1 MRGVDKQKNRNRV
14 FLMPQFPLYYH
25 PLYSDGLDRTARFP
39 IDRYRLLAERLE
51 KLDTNGLITIKEPRL
66 ATRDEILRIHDKE
79 YVENFLSGNLS
90 EKAVRRIGLKPWKKE
105 IVPRTLHLVGG
116 ALEGLDEILS
126 GLPIAGNMA
135 GGTHHA
141 FRGEGSGYCI
151 FNDLAVCAE
160 SALDH
165 PGIERILILD
175 LDVHQGDGTAEIF
188 SGDKRVF
195 TVSLHG
201 ENNFPFRKKK
211 SDLDHGFQDGTGDG
225 EYLNALDEVL
235 GFLSGENFDLVFFQA
250 GVDGLASDALGLLDL
265 TREGMRERNKRVF
278 EWRRKI
284 DRPLLVFMGGGYAKP
299 IEDTVDAFCDLF
311 LAAARESL

>member
-1 MRGVDKQKNRNRV
+1 MEIGCL
-14 FLMPQFPLYYH
+14 LMPAFPLYYH

-39 IDRYRLLAERLE
+39 VDRYRLLAKCLRD
-51 KLDTNGLITIKEPRL
+51 LDPFGQIAIKEPRL
-66 ATRDEILRIHDKE
+66 ARREEILCVHDE
-79 YVENFLSGNLS
+79 LYVESFLSGNLS
-90 EKAVRRIGLKPWKKE
+90 EKEVRRIGLKPWKKE
-105 IVPRTLHLVGG
+105 IIPRTFRLVGG
-116 ALEGLDEILS
+116 ALEGLDEVLS
-126 GLPIAGNMA
+126 GLPLAGNMA

-160 SALDH
+160 SALARS
-165 PGIERILILD
+165 GIERILILD

-211 SDLDHGFQDGTGDG
+211 SDLDYGFEDGTGDM
-225 EYLNALDEVL
+225 EYLNTLDEVL

-250 GVDGLASDALGLLDL
+250 GVDGLASDALGLLNL
-265 TREGMRERNKRVF
+265 TRAGMRERNQRVF

-311 LAAARESL
+311 LAAARESV

>member
-1 MRGVDKQKNRNRV
+1 MEIGC
-14 FLMPQFPLYYH
+14 FFMPAFPLYYH

-39 IDRYRLLAERLE
+39 VDRYRLLAQRLRN
-51 KLDTNGLITIKEPRL
+51 LDASGQITVKEPRL
-66 ATRDEILRIHDKE
+66 ATREEILRVHDE
-79 YVENFLSGNLS
+79 LYVESFLSGNLS
-90 EKAVRRIGLKPWKKE
+90 EKQVRRIGLKPWKKE
-105 IVPRTLHLVGG
+105 IIARTLRLVGG
-116 ALEGLDEILS
+116 ALEGLDDILT
-126 GLPIAGNMA
+126 GLPLAGNMA

-141 FRGEGSGYCI
+141 FREEGSGYCI

-160 SALDH
+160 SALDRS
-165 PGIERILILD
+165 GIDRIVVLD

-188 SGDKRVF
+188 SGDERVF

-211 SDLDHGFQDGTGDG
+211 SDLDLGFKDGTGDV

-235 GFLSGENFDLVFFQA
+235 GFLSGENFDLIFFQA
-250 GVDGLASDALGLLDL
+250 GVDGLLSDALGLLHL

-299 IEDTVDAFCDLF
+299 IDDTVDAFCDLF
-311 LAAARESL
+311 LEAARESV

>member
-1 MRGVDKQKNRNRV
+1 MAT
-14 FLMPQFPLYYH
+14 FPLYYH

-39 IDRYRLLAERLE
+39 VDRYRLLAQRLK
-51 KLDTNGLITIKEPRL
+51 KLDTTGQIMVKEPRI
-66 ATRDEILRIHDKE
+66 ATREEILLVHDE
-79 YVENFLSGNLS
+79 LYVENFLSGNLG
-90 EKAVRRIGLKPWKKE
+90 EKEVRRIGLKPWKKE
-105 IVPRTLHLVGG
+105 IIPRTLRLVGG
-116 ALEGLDEILS
+116 ALEGLDDVLS
-126 GLPIAGNMA
+126 GIPLAGNMA

-141 FRGEGSGYCI
+141 FRREGSGYCI

-160 SALDH
+160 SALAR
-165 PGIERILILD
+165 PGIDRILILD

-211 SDLDHGFQDGTGDG
+211 SDLDIGFENGTGDE
-225 EYLNALDEVL
+225 EYLKVLDGVL
-235 GFLSGENFDLVFFQA
+235 DVLSSENFDLVFFQA
-250 GVDGLASDALGLLDL
+250 GVDGLESDALGLLNL
-265 TREGMRERNKRVF
+265 TREGMRDRNKRVF

-299 IEDTVDAFCDLF
+299 IEDTVEAFCDLF
-311 LAAARESL
+311 LAAASESL

>member
-1 MRGVDKQKNRNRV
+1 MIS
-14 FLMPQFPLYYH
+14 MAAFPLYYH

-39 IDRYRLLAERLE
+39 VDRYRLLAQRL
-51 KLDTNGLITIKEPRL
+51 KKWDTSGQIAVKEPRL
-66 ATRDEILRIHDKE
+66 ATREEILLVHDE
-79 YVENFLSGNLS
+79 LYVENFLNGSLG
-90 EKAVRRIGLKPWKKE
+90 EKEVRRIGLRPWKKE
-105 IVPRTLHLVGG
+105 IIPRTLRLVGG
-116 ALEGLDEILS
+116 ALEGLDDVLS
-126 GLPIAGNMA
+126 GISLAGNMA

-160 SALDH
+160 SALVR

-195 TVSLHG
+195 TVSLHA

-211 SDLDHGFQDGTGDG
+211 SDLDIGFENGTGDE
-225 EYLNALDEVL
+225 EYLKVLDGVL
-235 GFLSGENFDLVFFQA
+235 DDLSSENFDLVFFQA
-250 GVDGLASDALGLLDL
+250 GVDGLDSDALGLLTL
-265 TREGMRERNKRVF
+265 SREGMRERNKKVF
-278 EWRRKI
+278 DWRRKI

-299 IEDTVDAFCDLF
+299 IDDTVDAFCDLF
-311 LAAARESL
+311 VAAAKESS

>member
-1 MRGVDKQKNRNRV
+1 MAA
-14 FLMPQFPLYYH
+14 FPLYYH

-39 IDRYRLLAERLE
+39 VDRYRLLAQRL
-51 KLDTNGLITIKEPRL
+51 KKWDTSGQIAVKEPRL
-66 ATRDEILRIHDKE
+66 ATREEILLVHDE
-79 YVENFLSGNLS
+79 LYVENFLNGSLG
-90 EKAVRRIGLKPWKKE
+90 EKEVRRIGLRPWKKE
-105 IVPRTLHLVGG
+105 IIPRTLRLVGG
-116 ALEGLDEILS
+116 ALEGLDDVLS
-126 GLPIAGNMA
+126 GISLAGNMA

-160 SALDH
+160 SALVR

-195 TVSLHG
+195 TVSLHA

-211 SDLDHGFQDGTGDG
+211 SDLDIGFENGTGDE
-225 EYLNALDEVL
+225 EYLKVLDGVL
-235 GFLSGENFDLVFFQA
+235 DDLSSENFDLVFFQA
-250 GVDGLASDALGLLDL
+250 GVDGLDSDALGLLTL
-265 TREGMRERNKRVF
+265 SREGMRERNKKVF
-278 EWRRKI
+278 DWRRKI

-299 IEDTVDAFCDLF
+299 IDDTVDAFCDLF
-311 LAAARESL
+311 VAAAKESS